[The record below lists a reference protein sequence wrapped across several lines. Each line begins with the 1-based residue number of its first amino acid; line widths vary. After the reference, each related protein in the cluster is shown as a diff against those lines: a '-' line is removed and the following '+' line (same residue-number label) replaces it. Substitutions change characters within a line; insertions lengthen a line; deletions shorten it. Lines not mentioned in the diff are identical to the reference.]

1 MTDEP
6 IPGATSS
13 LPEQI
18 GRWGVSLRLRN
29 IIATELVV
37 AALVLLIPWPSWYVA
52 AAVSALVL
60 LLSVVSYTG
69 ATVAGWLRRVA
80 RYQWFRRS
88 TSARIHRARI
98 DEAHDAELPGIGRIG
113 VRWDG
118 EHVVTIL
125 ALHGRPYAPTVLAPD
140 GAKTVDMVPLHL
152 IGDLMRQFGG
162 LELAAVDVVS
172 AGKRASS
179 AQYSA
184 TYDEI
189 VADRPAVALRQTF
202 VVLRLRP
209 LACLSAM
216 AYRKSV
222 QEAAA
227 AATERIRQAIV
238 LTGCRALALTADE
251 FDDATVALAGG
262 ILSPEGD
269 LGEVVEH
276 WDHVEAPGGYVTC
289 YRIAGKDLNTELV
302 NDIWAIQSTL
312 TVLTVRV
319 EVNGAGE
326 VLLSGLARFHSVA
339 PWPHP
344 PQPEL
349 QPVHG
354 QAFDALVSSLPLGDR
369 SMRVQL
375 SRRPALSEDRGER
388 SPGREAIELPMNPAG
403 FMIGTT
409 ADFGYPMLMP
419 WTDALR
425 PTRVSIVDGELEM
438 IERLILRASAA
449 GARVLVYSDR
459 PEQWAPVCRDFIEL
473 AVPGKEPRFRPTMLV
488 LDTGSAEAIH
498 SNPRAGQTVVTIADA
513 PAAETDV
520 LIHQSG
526 EDVQIDTPDLP
537 GIRLKLMRPRNESQ
551 YVAHLQ
557 AVTSGGR

>member
-1 MTDEP
+1 MTDEA

-18 GRWGVSLRLRN
+18 ARWGVNFRLRH
-29 IIATELVV
+29 IIVTEVVV
-37 AALVLLIPWPSWYVA
+37 AALALLIPWPSLYVA
-52 AAVSALVL
+52 AAVAVLIL
-60 LLSVVSYTG
+60 LLAVVSYNG
-69 ATVAGWLRRVA
+69 ATIAGWLRRVA
-80 RYQWFRRS
+80 RYQWFRLN
-88 TSARIHRARI
+88 TAARARRARI
-98 DEAHDAELPGIGRIG
+98 DEAKDVELPGIGRMG

-118 EHVVTIL
+118 EHVVTVL
-125 ALHGRPYAPTVLAPD
+125 ALHGRAYAPTILAPD

-172 AGKRASS
+172 SGRRASG

-189 VADRPAVALRQTF
+189 VADRPAVALRETF
-202 VVLRLRP
+202 VVLRLCP

-238 LTGCRALALTADE
+238 SAGCRALALTADE
-251 FDDATVALAGG
+251 FGGATKALAGG
-262 ILSPEGD
+262 ILTSEGD

-289 YRIAGKDLNTELV
+289 YRIAGKDLDTELV

-319 EVNGAGE
+319 ELSSSGE

-375 SRRPALSEDRGER
+375 SRRPALGEHGEQLA
-388 SPGREAIELPMNPAG
+388 PGHEAIELPMNPAG
-403 FMIGTT
+403 FWVGTT

-425 PTRVSIVDGELEM
+425 PTRVSIVDTELEM
-438 IERLILRASAA
+438 IERLVLRATAA
-449 GARVLVYSDR
+449 GARVLVYTDR
-459 PEQWAPVCRDFIEL
+459 PDQWAPVCRDFIDL
-473 AVPGKEPRFRPTMLV
+473 VVPGQDPRFRPTTLV
-488 LDTGSAEAIH
+488 LDTGNTEAIH
-498 SNPRAGQTVVTIADA
+498 SVPRAGQTVVTIGDA
-513 PAAETDV
+513 PAPETDV
-520 LIHQSG
+520 LIRQMG
-526 EDVQIDTPDLP
+526 EQVQIDTPDLP

-557 AVTSGGR
+557 AVAHGGR